1 MVFQGRKRKP
11 AVRDFS
17 SMSKRRAF
25 TQLDGRLAML
35 LGMLHV
41 AIAGAL
47 IIGGT
52 TLVLYIAC
60 RLIARRGEDEDT

>member
-1 MVFQGRKRKP
+1 MTK
-11 AVRDFS
+11 
-17 SMSKRRAF
+17 
-25 TQLDGRLAML
+25 LDRRLAML

-41 AIAGAL
+41 AITGAL

-52 TLVLYIAC
+52 TLVLYIAG